1 MIQLTERQIKLAE
14 QLLISVLKKEPSV
27 AYSELAERITP
38 RMHHRQVGHDIGQVS
53 KLCHQL
59 GLPLLSAKVI
69 NKNSH
74 TVGDGFFGLCE
85 ELGIDVGSF
94 SEKELC
100 KRELTRIRECK
111 RWYVLADYLNL
122 PLDFERPYS
131 EVFPDEITA
140 NDLTGVHEGA
150 VKHVLVNQYERNAK
164 ARNLCILK
172 HGCKCSVC
180 GIDFK
185 EYYGD
190 VGENF
195 IHVHHIVPLHKIKK
209 DYIVD
214 GERDLIP
221 VCPNCHAMLH
231 KESNGIFL
239 SAEELRVRIKK
250 QHG

>member
-14 QLLISVLKKEPSV
+14 QLLISVLKKEPNV

-38 RMHHRQVGHDIGQVS
+38 KMHHRQVGHDIGQIS

-74 TVGDGFFGLCE
+74 TVGNGFFSLCE

-100 KRELTRIRECK
+100 KREITKIRECK
-111 RWYVLADYLNL
+111 RWYVLADHLNL
-122 PLDFERPYS
+122 PLDFERPYC
-131 EVFPDEITA
+131 EVYPDEIATK
-140 NDLTGVHEGA
+140 NSTIIHEGA
-150 VKHVLVNQYERNAK
+150 VKQVLVNQYERNTK

-180 GIDFK
+180 EIDFK

-190 VGENF
+190 IGKNF
-195 IHVHHIVPLHKIKK
+195 IHVHHIVPLHRIKQ

-214 GERDLIP
+214 GEKDLISSSP
-221 VCPNCHAMLH
+221 L
-231 KESNGIFL
+231 
-239 SAEELRVRIKK
+239 
-250 QHG
+250 